1 MGLIEAIL
9 LGLQFKNLQKPFI
22 FFSMLIGFLFFALAG
37 FGMFYGIYEIVIS
50 NKSGKFLPILG
61 VLVFSVLF
69 FGSRSLM
76 TCMKKK
82 LIIENRKKLAQITLV
97 RYSCKLFT
105 NKINNKHCI
114 LIKRINLYSVF
125 TKYNN
130 WRSVQLSV
138 RIIYGSK

>member
-50 NKSGKFLPILG
+50 NNTGKFLPILG

-69 FGSRSLM
+69 FG
-76 TCMKKK
+76 
-82 LIIENRKKLAQITLV
+82 LAGV
-97 RYSCKLFT
+97 CGYM
-105 NKINNKHCI
+105 
-114 LIKRINLYSVF
+114 IKRCF
-125 TKYNN
+125 K
-130 WRSVQLSV
+130 
-138 RIIYGSK
+138 